1 MKDGLDGVTV
11 GTFTLESITV
21 GKTKKGKDISSA
33 TVLWSDAP
41 AFTKT
46 AQKQKAPTPQQA
58 AMLNHI
64 TQLSLDGPLLFR
76 LQCRLLRAKPT
87 TSRPQVGAW
96 HLIVARQR
104 HPCRQRDISAV
115 ELRQLGAERLHVL
128 DVGIS

>member
-46 AQKQKAPTPQQA
+46 AKKQKAPTPATGGHAQPHHPALAGRALIVSA
-58 AMLNHI
+58 AM
-64 TQLSLDGPLLFR
+64 
-76 LQCRLLRAKPT
+76 
-87 TSRPQVGAW
+87 
-96 HLIVARQR
+96 
-104 HPCRQRDISAV
+104 SAV
-115 ELRQLGAERLHVL
+115 EG
-128 DVGIS
+128 